1 MTFLLDTNVIS
12 ELRRPERAAPAVVN
26 WIDAQA
32 AGSLSCSAVSIL
44 ELEIGALQA
53 MRRDKLKGTM
63 LRTWIDDQVLPRF
76 AGKVIPI
83 DAAVAL
89 TCAALHVP
97 NPRPDRDAYIA
108 ATALVHD
115 LTVVTRNTRDFD
127 GTGVKLFNPW
137 TAES

>member
-1 MTFLLDTNVIS
+1 MYIIDTNVIS
-12 ELRRPERAAPAVVN
+12 ELRKRNRANPNVLRWADETDPS
-26 WIDAQA
+26 
-32 AGSLSCSAVSIL
+32 GFFLSSVTL
-44 ELEIGALQA
+44 LEIKYGALLIN
-53 MRRDKLKGTM
+53 RRDPVQGKLM
-63 LRTWIDDQVLPRF
+63 LLWLNRDIIGGF
-76 AGKVIPI
+76 AGRILPI
-83 DAAVAL
+83 DEDVAL

-97 NPRPDRDAYIA
+97 DPRPDRDAYIA

>member
-1 MTFLLDTNVIS
+1 MYIIDTNVIS
-12 ELRRPERAAPAVVN
+12 ELRKRNRANPNVLRWADETDPS
-26 WIDAQA
+26 
-32 AGSLSCSAVSIL
+32 GFFLSSVTL
-44 ELEIGALQA
+44 LEIKYGALLIN
-53 MRRDKLKGTM
+53 RRDPVQGKLM
-63 LRTWIDDQVLPRF
+63 LLWLNRDIIGGF
-76 AGKVIPI
+76 AGRILPI
-83 DAAVAL
+83 DEGVAL

-97 NPRPDRDAYIA
+97 DPRPDRDAYIA